1 MIGKLTTNHCIR
13 TDCMHPT
20 GSFLPMSREELLA
33 RGWDSCDFIIVTGDA
48 YVDHPTFGA
57 AVIGRSLEADG
68 FRVGIIAQPAWNS
81 CKDFTV
87 LGKPRLAFLITSG
100 NLDSMVAHYTA
111 AGKPRSNDSYT
122 PGGAAGKRPDRAV
135 ITYTSRARQAYHGIP
150 IIIGGLEASLRR
162 LAHYDYWTDRVR
174 RSLLLDAKA
183 DLLVYGMAETA
194 IRAIAA
200 GLAAGIPINKLH
212 AIPGTVF
219 SLRGSPLQSSTLQSG
234 APTRS
239 DPDYSGTNDPVSKFQ
254 TIELPDFQAL
264 AERDAISNT
273 ASAAAR
279 QAYALSCQLRLMHE
293 NPFQPQRLLERYE
306 GTLVIQNPPP
316 IPLQPA
322 ELDRVYTLPFTRE
335 EHPSYRNSG
344 GVPALQEVKFSI
356 TSSRGCFGD
365 CSFCAITSHQGRTVQ
380 ARSHAS
386 ILEEAQK
393 LTRFADFKG
402 YIHDIGGPT
411 ANFRAAAC
419 KKQARSGPCPDK
431 LCLFPKPC
439 RALEDSHK
447 DYLGVLRDARR
458 LPGIKKVFIRSG
470 IRYDYLFAAA
480 DPQTIDTFIT
490 ELARHHVSG
499 QLKVAP
505 EHVSPQVLEAMGKPG
520 IEDFSRFAEMF
531 REAGKKA
538 GKKQYIIP
546 YFISGHPGSTLADA
560 VMLAEFLR
568 DQGFVPDQV
577 QDFYPTPGTVST
589 CMYFTGLDP
598 RPGKNFAKVYVPKGR
613 EKNLQRAL
621 VHFHKPENRKLVI
634 EALKLAGRPDL
645 IGSGKNSLVPSRPS
659 AGSAAGKQKYHKT
672 RNSGVQ

>member
-1 MIGKLTTNHCIR
+1 MICKLTANHWRR
-13 TDCMHPT
+13 TDRMHTT
-20 GSFLPMSREELLA
+20 GSFLPMNRQDLLA
-33 RGWDSCDFIIVTGDA
+33 RSWDACDFIIVTGDA

-57 AVIGRSLEADG
+57 AVIGRILEADG
-68 FRVGIIAQPAWNS
+68 FRTGIIAQPEWNS
-81 CKDFTV
+81 CQDFTV

-111 AGKPRSNDSYT
+111 AGKPRSDDSYS

-162 LAHYDYWTDRVR
+162 LAHYDFWTDKVR

-194 IRAIAA
+194 IRTIAA
-200 GLAAGIPINKLH
+200 GLAAGIPVNELH
-212 AIPGTVF
+212 SIPGTVF
-219 SLRGSPLQSSTLQSG
+219 SLRAGTSL
-234 APTRS
+234 TRS
-239 DPDYSGTNDPVSKFQ
+239 TTDSNDINDLDSTMQ
-254 TIELPDFQAL
+254 TIELPDYQAL
-264 AERDAISNT
+264 AERDPVSNT

-279 QAYALSCQLRLMHE
+279 QAYALSCQLRLMNE
-293 NPFQPQRLLERYE
+293 NPFHPQRLLEQYE
-306 GTLVIQNPPP
+306 GILVIQNPPAL
-316 IPLQPA
+316 PLQPD
-322 ELDRVYTLPFTRE
+322 ELDRIYSLPFTRE
-335 EHPSYRNSG
+335 EHPSYKNSG

-356 TSSRGCFGD
+356 ASSRGCFGD
-365 CSFCAITSHQGRTVQ
+365 CSFCAITSHQGKTVQ

-393 LTRFADFKG
+393 LTSFPDFKG

-419 KKQARSGPCPDK
+419 KKQVRSGPCPDK
-431 LCLFPKPC
+431 LCLFPEPC

-447 DYLGVLRDARR
+447 DYLELLREARR

-470 IRYDYLFAAA
+470 IRYDYLLAAA
-480 DPQTIDTFIT
+480 DPQTINSFIT
-490 ELARHHVSG
+490 ELAKHHVSG

-520 IEDFSRFAEMF
+520 IEDFSRFAELF
-531 REAGKKA
+531 REAGRTA

-598 RPGKNFAKVYVPKGR
+598 RPGKNFTKVYVPKGR

-645 IGSGKNSLVPSRPS
+645 IGSGRNCLVPSRPS
-659 AGSAAGKQKYHKT
+659 AGPSARSRTGKQKYRKT
-672 RNSGVQ
+672 GKNGVQ